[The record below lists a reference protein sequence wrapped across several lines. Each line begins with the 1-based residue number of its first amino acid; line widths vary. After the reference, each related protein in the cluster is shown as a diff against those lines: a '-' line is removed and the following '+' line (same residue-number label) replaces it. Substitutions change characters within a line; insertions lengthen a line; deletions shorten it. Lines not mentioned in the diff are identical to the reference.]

1 MNLLTICFTSIIH
14 IILVLIFEGILLFV
28 ILLPLINRFVS
39 NAVKESNTTIYDK
52 MHPESKNKYIE
63 MWIWDSKTNSWKYN
77 PEYLKKQN
85 RYWIWDNE
93 KQSWIVNPEY
103 NKLQTIFTPTE
114 TTILRSGVIDE
125 TIFLNT
131 QKYKPYII
139 YSILCLSLVIIF
151 VILLIISKKYSI
163 EIDYKFSIINS
174 IIVFILIGGYAGAL
188 LWYSVFTQPYVVNI
202 NKNIF
207 QILLDTWNSA

>member
-1 MNLLTICFTSIIH
+1 M
-14 IILVLIFEGILLFV
+14 
-28 ILLPLINRFVS
+28 
-39 NAVKESNTTIYDK
+39 
-52 MHPESKNKYIE
+52 
-63 MWIWDSKTNSWKYN
+63 
-77 PEYLKKQN
+77 
-85 RYWIWDNE
+85 
-93 KQSWIVNPEY
+93 IVNPEY
-103 NKLQTIFTPTE
+103 YKLQTIFTPNE
-114 TTILRSGVIDE
+114 RTILRSGVIDE

-163 EIDYKFSIINS
+163 EIDYNFSIINS

-188 LWYSVFTQPYVVNI
+188 LWYSVFTQQYVVNI

>member
-28 ILLPLINRFVS
+28 ILLPLINGFVS
-39 NAVKESNTTIYDK
+39 NAVKESNYSIYK
-52 MHPESKNKYIE
+52 QLHP
-63 MWIWDSKTNSWKYN
+63 DSNNQKVF
-77 PEYLKKQN
+77 
-85 RYWIWDNE
+85 YWIWDYKTE
-93 KQSWIVNPEY
+93 KLIVNPEY
-103 NKLQTIFTPTE
+103 YKLKTIFTPNE
-114 TTILRSGVIDE
+114 RTILRSGVIDE